1 MKQIIGLFC
10 ILTLIVLSAFS
21 QNQTKSGFSYETGK
35 WWTDKELEDCQKG
48 DLSGILR
55 QFDVLH
61 EGYPKETRLQNRYNN
76 FYIGNGQIG
85 MIVDPLGAQCLPYI
99 LDSANVF
106 DIHFTDREGI
116 DLSIGQYLSAGMD
129 TKPYYFGR
137 NQNPTINYNESWVK
151 TQWGE
156 HGNTH
161 GRGHLSIRN
170 SIFPTIDK
178 QFEASNATI
187 SNYSQKLNLWD
198 NSVTT
203 RFVYKKQLLVEITS
217 YTHWGKN
224 RVAVFSYTLK
234 NISKKVINAGCIAEP
249 FVSYYKNRLSVTPT
263 KTGLALHVKEPWL
276 LHELAM
282 EWGVSGVK
290 SFKTEDKGRINIE
303 TPLKEGETTT
313 FTIYQSINTAIN
325 TTDPLK
331 AAKLEISGLIGRPHE
346 KVFGEHKEKVH
357 EFWGKSFILLPW
369 KELSRLYY
377 QSSLMV
383 ASNLRY
389 GTYYPCVSTLTN
401 SSYTGFGWGMD
412 NVPSYEYL
420 MLSGRADYVVN
431 VFKHFRN
438 TMPADPNDMGEQLNY
453 SFDAMPWR
461 NMVCNSSGNYA
472 YLMHR
477 YISITGD
484 SVQTEKILYPILRSF
499 CNFWT
504 GYANNAGGSY
514 GFWTREKYNGR
525 EWDVHTYDEPV
536 FEYAKNYR
544 WGESDNVF
552 DVVAPA
558 KWTLEKTIELS
569 RQLKKDSLQSIK
581 WADCNKR
588 LILPQ
593 SDSFYLT
600 YKNRTDVEGYLPDP
614 FPNRQVG
621 ACAQFNG
628 IYPSFLTGIDTAKL
642 YNTYRAIKNNPSF
655 SWNFNYNL
663 QLYDIMARLK
673 QARELEWLM
682 FKSGLNIKDRLDT
695 IEYFVFSESGLSQG
709 AGYFLMPYA
718 MLNVSVC
725 EMLLQ
730 SFSDTVEVFP
740 CIMPCLAKFPIVFS
754 DLTANNGFKVSGV
767 WDKGKVQSITIKS
780 GLGRKCDLK
789 LPENWSSVVVLEGNN
804 ANNVMV
810 KKVDQTITFNTKSGK
825 QYVISQI

>member
-1 MKQIIGLFC
+1 MKQIIVFLCIAQFLGLQ
-10 ILTLIVLSAFS
+10 AFS
-21 QNQTKSGFSYETGK
+21 QNQVKPGFSYETGK

-48 DLSGILR
+48 DMSGLLSR
-55 QFDVLH
+55 FDVIH
-61 EGYPKETRLQNRYNN
+61 NGYPKETRLQNRYNN
-76 FYIGNGQIG
+76 FYIGNGQLG

-116 DLSIGQYLSAGMD
+116 DLSIGQYQSDGLK
-129 TKPYYFGR
+129 TEPYYFGR
-137 NQNPTINYNESWVK
+137 NQNPTINFNESWVK

-178 QFEASNATI
+178 QFEVSNSTI
-187 SNYSQKLNLWD
+187 TDYKQKLNLWD
-198 NSVTT
+198 NTVTT
-203 RFVYKKQLLVEITS
+203 QFVYKKQLLVEITS
-217 YTHWGKN
+217 YTHWELN
-224 RVAVFSYTLK
+224 RVAAFSYTLK
-234 NISKKVINAGCIAEP
+234 NISNKPVNAGCIAEP
-249 FVSYYKNRLSVTPT
+249 FVLYYKNRLPVVPT
-263 KTGLALHVKEPWL
+263 KTGFTLHVKEPWL

-290 SFKTEDKGRINIE
+290 SFKTENNNRIYIN
-303 TPLKEGETTT
+303 TPLKPGEATS
-313 FTIYQSINTAIN
+313 FTIYQSIYTALN
-325 TTDPLK
+325 ATNPVA
-331 AAKLEISGLIGRPHE
+331 AAKNEIAGLIALSHKRVMSG
-346 KVFGEHKEKVH
+346 HKEKIH
-357 EFWGKSFILLPW
+357 DFWGKSFILLPW

-377 QSSLMV
+377 HSSLMV
-383 ASNLRY
+383 ASNLRF

-412 NVPSYEYL
+412 NVPAYEYL
-420 MLSGRADYVVN
+420 MLSGRADYIIN

-438 TMPADPNDMGEQLNY
+438 SMPADPNDMGEQLNY

-461 NMVCNSSGNYA
+461 DMVCNSSGNYA

-499 CNFWT
+499 CNFWA
-504 GYANNAGGSY
+504 GYASNAGGSY

-536 FEYAKNYR
+536 FEYGKNYR

-558 KWTLEKTIELS
+558 KWTLEKTCVLS
-569 RQLKKDSLQSIK
+569 KQLKKDSLLSIK

-600 YKNRTDVEGYLPDP
+600 YKNRTDVEGYRPDP
-614 FPNRQVG
+614 FPNRHVG

-628 IYPSFLTGIDTAKL
+628 IYPTFLNDIDTAKL

-655 SWNFNYNL
+655 AWNFNYNI
-663 QLYDIMARLK
+663 QFYDIMARLK
-673 QARELEWLM
+673 QPEELEWLM
-682 FKSGLNIKDRLDT
+682 VKSGLNIKDRLDT
-695 IEYFVFSESGLSQG
+695 TEYLVFGESGQSQG

-718 MLNVSVC
+718 MLNVSIC
-725 EMLLQ
+725 EMFLQ
-730 SFSDTVEVFP
+730 SFNDTLEVFP
-740 CIMPCLAKFPIVFS
+740 CVMPGLAKFPIIFNG
-754 DLTANNGFKVSGV
+754 LMANNGFKVSGV
-767 WDKGKVQSITIKS
+767 WDKGKAQSITIKS
-780 GLGRKCDLK
+780 NSGKTCVLK
-789 LPENWSSVVVLEGNN
+789 IPENWQSINVLERNREVN
-804 ANNVMV
+804 LKID
-810 KKVDQTITFNTKSGK
+810 KKSQTVSFNTKAGNNYTVN
-825 QYVISQI
+825 Q